1 MREKDEGTK
10 NETENNGVR
19 RRVHDEGTR
28 VGGEEQMREKM
39 RYKTEG
45 GKTGVQK

>member
-1 MREKDEGTK
+1 MKAREW
-10 NETENNGVR
+10 
-19 RRVHDEGTR
+19 
-28 VGGEEQMREKM
+28 GGEEQMREKM

>member
-28 VGGEEQMREKM
+28 VGGGRTDERKNE
-39 RYKTEG
+39 
-45 GKTGVQK
+45 VQD